1 MNAARSHYVCCK
13 FRVCRSCRQDREVF
27 TVYGDG
33 AEMVL
38 EFTDGTS
45 FTTSIECKSSLK
57 ANLIRTGIGTPEV
70 IKSYSE

>member
-1 MNAARSHYVCCK
+1 MSAVNFECA
-13 FRVCRSCRQDREVF
+13 EVVGKIVKSL

-45 FTTSIECKSSLK
+45 FTTSLECKSSLK
-57 ANLIRTGIGTPEV
+57 ANLIRTGIGTPEM